1 MGNRKGFTLLE
12 LLIGLVILSI
22 GLLSLAQLQLVAV
35 KRNSF
40 AQKLTQA
47 TVFTQEK
54 LEDLRRMGYTQVMA
68 ASTQSN
74 EPLSGNFTRSWSK
87 DPSTNGMVK
96 VTVTSSWND
105 ERGRDHSV
113 NLSTIIA
120 QGS

>member
-54 LEDLRRMGYTQVMA
+54 LEDLRRMGYTEVMA

-74 EPLSGNFTRSWSK
+74 ETLSGNFTRSWSK
-87 DPSTNGMVK
+87 DISTNGMVK

-105 ERGRDHSV
+105 ERGRSHSV
-113 NLSTIIA
+113 NLSTLIA